1 MDGLLYAFICGLLIG
16 LERHIKHKSI
26 GLKTNTLICMG
37 SALFMVIAKMADLE
51 LSRIVP
57 QIITGVGFLGAGAIM
72 HSGNSVSGL
81 TTAAIVWIASAI
93 GVGCGLGFGAEM
105 LPLTIGYL
113 VIIFFLSFLERRIK
127 HE

>member
-1 MDGLLYAFICGLLIG
+1 
-16 LERHIKHKSI
+16 
-26 GLKTNTLICMG
+26 
-37 SALFMVIAKMADLE
+37 MVIAKMADLE